1 MEVARPT
8 TLRAEVL
15 SSIVHVVS
23 SFIRMTLRVKVI
35 GWKEAEE
42 ASKHGGVFVVWHG
55 DALIA
60 AHVLSWKKFT
70 ALTSL
75 SRDGDVQARVLEKL
89 GYDIVRGST
98 GRGGARAAVELVN
111 RLKDGI
117 SISFTPDGPRGPR
130 RVLQNGVVYFAK
142 KSQKPIC
149 AIVMRYS
156 NCWNIGTW
164 DRYAIPKPFS
174 KVECEFL
181 PPIYVSSTDNLDA
194 VAADLTEKMVAAA
207 PDPPGLILTKP

>member
-1 MEVARPT
+1 MEQARPR

-23 SFIRMTLRVKVI
+23 SFIRMTLRVKLI
-35 GWKEAEE
+35 GMEEAEQ
-42 ASKHGGVFVVWHG
+42 ASKNGGVFVVWHG
-55 DALIA
+55 DALIP
-60 AHVLSWKKFT
+60 AHILSWRKFT
-70 ALTSL
+70 ALTSW
-75 SRDGDVQARVLEKL
+75 SRDGDVQARILEKL

-111 RLKDGI
+111 RLKDGV

-130 RVLQNGVVYFAK
+130 RVIQNGVVYFAK

-181 PPIYVSSTDNLDA
+181 PPIYVSQDDNLDA
-194 VAADLTEKMVAAA
+194 VAAELTAKMNAAA
-207 PDPPGLILTKP
+207 PDPPELMSTNP

>member
-1 MEVARPT
+1 MEVARPK

-23 SFIRMTLRVKVI
+23 SFIRMTVRVKVI
-35 GWKEAEE
+35 GMEE
-42 ASKHGGVFVVWHG
+42 AVKASKDGGVFIAWHG

-60 AHVLSWKKFT
+60 AHVLSWRKFT

-130 RVLQNGVVYFAK
+130 RVIQNGVVYFAK

-149 AIVMRYS
+149 AIAMRYS

-181 PPIYVSSTDNLDA
+181 APIYVSSTDNLDD
-194 VAADLTEKMVAAA
+194 VAADLTAKMIAAA
-207 PDPPGLILTKP
+207 PDPPGLLSTKP

>member
-1 MEVARPT
+1 MEVARPK
-8 TLRAEVL
+8 TLRAEIL

-23 SFIRMTLRVKVI
+23 SFIRITLRLKVV
-35 GWKEAEE
+35 GLEEAER
-42 ASKHGGVFVVWHG
+42 ASKDGGVFVAWHG
-55 DALIA
+55 DALIP
-60 AHVLSWKKFT
+60 AHVLSWKKIT

-75 SRDGDVQARVLEKL
+75 SKDGDIQARILEKL
-89 GYDIVRGST
+89 GYEIVRGST

-111 RLKDGI
+111 LLKDGV

-130 RVLQNGVVYFAK
+130 RVIQNGVVYFAK

-149 AIVMRYS
+149 PIVMRYS

-181 PPIYVSSTDNLDA
+181 PPIYVGSADNLDA
-194 VAADLTEKMVAAA
+194 VAADLTEKMIAAA
-207 PDPPGLILTKP
+207 PDPPGLIFTKP

>member
-1 MEVARPT
+1 MEQARPR

-15 SSIVHVVS
+15 SSIVHFVS
-23 SFIRMTLRVKVI
+23 SIINVTLKKKLI
-35 GWKEAEE
+35 GMEDALTA
-42 ASKHGGVFVVWHG
+42 ASEGGVFVVWHG
-55 DALIA
+55 DALIPG
-60 AHVLSWKKFT
+60 HVLSHRKFT

-75 SRDGDVQARVLEKL
+75 SRDGDIQARILEKM

-111 RLKDGI
+111 RLKDGV

-130 RVLQNGVVYFAK
+130 RVIQNGVVYFAK

-156 NCWNIGTW
+156 SCWNIGTW

-181 PPIYVSSTDNLDA
+181 PPIYVSQTDNLDA
-194 VAADLTEKMVAAA
+194 VAADLTNRMNAAA
-207 PDPPGLILTKP
+207 PDPTGLFKD

>member
-1 MEVARPT
+1 MEKVRPV

-15 SSIVHVVS
+15 STIVHLVS
-23 SFIRMTLRVKVI
+23 SMIHITLRKKII
-35 GWKEAEE
+35 GMPAMEK
-42 ASKHGGVFVVWHG
+42 ASEHGGVFVVWHG

-60 AHVLSWKKFT
+60 GHVLSWRKFT

-111 RLKDGI
+111 CLKRGV

-130 RVLQNGVVYFAK
+130 RVIQNGVVYFAK
-142 KSQKPIC
+142 KSQRPIC
-149 AIVMRYS
+149 PVVMRYS
-156 NCWNIGTW
+156 NCWNIATW

-174 KVECEFL
+174 RVECEFL
-181 PPIYVSSTDNLDA
+181 PAIYVSPTDNLDE
-194 VAADLTEKMVAAA
+194 VAAELTKTMIAAA
-207 PDPPGLILTKP
+207 PDPPGLMMDKP